1 MPKTRVT
8 ADAQRRQTRCR
19 RKHEIGFTKTC
30 KSIWQFTNLLPGRW
44 SDARAPSPGELEA
57 SIVLKLMISE
67 ASAKIRTG
75 PPLDDEP
82 DYKLP
87 HWAGVIP
94 IAYRA
99 GEPIPEERIHPDA
112 KIPDYIRRFV
122 ARMNMQK

>member
-1 MPKTRVT
+1 MFN
-8 ADAQRRQTRCR
+8 
-19 RKHEIGFTKTC
+19 H
-30 KSIWQFTNLLPGRW
+30 SINYHSLVILGRASPVEGDEKLHALEVMAEHILPGRW